1 MTFDQQYYRINDA
14 RLQGKLLVSGQKW
27 QDFVEDRKKLAP
39 IERLVHRKLSAFLVE
54 RVTERGDNAD
64 RASVVYFYRKK
75 PKWIATADARNHF
88 ARIAR

>member
-39 IERLVHRKLSAFLVE
+39 IERLDTVNQYGLLQRFNITLTYEVRSFYRVRKLGK
-54 RVTERGDNAD
+54 RINTR
-64 RASVVYFYRKK
+64 
-75 PKWIATADARNHF
+75 DAYAHF
-88 ARIAR
+88 RDLR